1 MYNTKKTTTE
11 YKRWHREEDGTMVPD
26 VTDYEKLKAWIDNLD
41 PKIKQKYENIQEILK
56 MAKAKAIP
64 HYIVLKWNKKHPMI
78 DPMYPIKKEW
88 EIIKE
93 YDDTFLWDS
102 VLYQAWFFDS
112 KPEAKQFVKQQKLQ
126 EV

>member
-1 MYNTKKTTTE
+1 
-11 YKRWHREEDGTMVPD
+11 
-26 VTDYEKLKAWIDNLD
+26 
-41 PKIKQKYENIQEILK
+41 

-64 HYIVLKWNKKHPMI
+64 HYVVLKWNKKHPMI

-93 YDDTFLWDS
+93 YDETFLWDS

-112 KPEAKQFVKQQKLQ
+112 KPKAKQFVKQQKLQ